1 MVEMRKFIVKCGL
14 CIVCCC
20 LFVNVQALTL
30 TEAELKSRLNQT
42 LNARIGISGVTDEEM
57 NSLGVRVFNADE
69 MQYQGS
75 IPIKFEVKNDALGH
89 YIQLTSS
96 DVVREPIMTFTL
108 ELDWTDGHL
117 LRDYTL
123 LLDPK

>member
-1 MVEMRKFIVKCGL
+1 MIEMRKFIVKCGL
-14 CIVCCC
+14 YIACCF

-42 LNARIGISGVTDEEM
+42 LNARIGISGVTDEDM
-57 NSLGVRVFNADE
+57 NSLVIGVLNTEE
-69 MQYQGS
+69 MKYQGS
-75 IPIKFEVKNDALGH
+75 IPIKYEVKNDALGH
-89 YIQLTSS
+89 YIQLTTS
-96 DVVREPIMTFTL
+96 DVVREPVMTFTL

-123 LLDPK
+123 LLDLK